1 MKTIILL
8 TVQMLALAGVAFSQ
22 QGNRRFGVE
31 VNQFL
36 LQSGFGTSTE
46 LQIFVSDA
54 MGRRLSI
61 GTYFDSKL
69 NNIGGISVS
78 FFKMLGKNDRYYT
91 RYVNPYIFYNF
102 IFHKTIVDQPVISN
116 EYYIATGKYKS
127 MEHHAGFGIRLNVNK
142 NIYFKGEA
150 GYGIYLGSIMKPS
163 SPHPVLKESQ
173 GTNGTGA
180 FLEIGTGILF

>member
-8 TVQMLALAGVAFSQ
+8 TVQLLALASIAFSQ
-22 QGNRRFGVE
+22 QGKRHFGIE
-31 VNQFL
+31 ANQFI

-46 LQIFVSDA
+46 LQIYVSDES
-54 MGRRLSI
+54 GRRLSI

-69 NNIGGISVS
+69 NNIGGISVG
-78 FFKMLGKNDRYYT
+78 FYKMLSRNEKYNSKKFTY
-91 RYVNPYIFYNF
+91 YIFYNF
-102 IFHKTIVDQPVISN
+102 IYHKTIIDRPLTGKD
-116 EYYIATGKYKS
+116 YYIATGKYKS
-127 MEHHAGFGIRLNVNK
+127 MEHHVGLGIKLNINK
-142 NIYFKGEA
+142 NIYFKSEA

>member
-8 TVQMLALAGVAFSQ
+8 TVQLLALAGVAFPQ
-22 QGNRRFGVE
+22 QVDRHIGIE
-31 VNQFL
+31 ANQFV

-46 LQIFVSDA
+46 LQLFISDE

-69 NNIGGISVS
+69 NNIGGISVG
-78 FFKMLGKNDRYYT
+78 FYKLLGKNT
-91 RYVNPYIFYNF
+91 KTSNTPLKPYIFYNF
-102 IFHKTIVDQPVISN
+102 IFHKTIIDKPLTGKD
-116 EYYIATGKYKS
+116 YYVAAGKYKS
-127 MEHHAGFGIRLNVNK
+127 MEHHLGLGLKINISK
-142 NIYFKGEA
+142 NIYFKSEA